1 MKTTTRTVLG
11 SAMQAAKYIGI
22 PHVIVP
28 KTTLNEKWNIAANM
42 TLLEGEIS
50 ATRYYGIGNGGH
62 RLVVGANDIAYTDP
76 IDHDAS
82 HFALYKHLPF
92 VIRPVANDLTLEQR
106 KQYAM
111 RTQMTIGGAQYYVYW
126 LKRLPVS
133 ESVVVMEKT
142 VDGITVPFIPDTSN
156 LNPVPPQIGNTGT
169 TPTTDAYLTAST
181 GITVEFDA
189 FDVAELINACKI
201 LYDNEQLAIISEMS
215 LVAGVDRVVP
225 IKTTNGASAQFT
237 EVIAA
242 QTVSILSCY
251 HNITENS
258 EGFIK
263 VLDLGEAEPLITG
276 LRTNVVRAATTT
288 VGQI

>member
-11 SAMQAAKYIGI
+11 SALQAAKFLGL

-42 TLLEGEIS
+42 TLAEGETP
-50 ATRYYGIGNGGH
+50 AVRFYGIGNGGH

-92 VIRPVANDLTLEQR
+92 VVRPVNNDLTLEQR
-106 KQYAM
+106 KNYGM
-111 RTQMTIGGAQYYVYW
+111 RTQMAIGGAQYYVYW
-126 LKRLPVS
+126 LKRIPVDA
-133 ESVVVMEKT
+133 SVVRMEKT
-142 VDGITVPFIPDTSN
+142 VDGITVPFIPDSSN
-156 LNPVPPQIGNTGT
+156 LNPTAPSIGNTGT
-169 TPTTDAYLTAST
+169 TQTSNAFLSASSAVV
-181 GITVEFDA
+181 IEFTA
-189 FDVAELINACKI
+189 FDVAELINACQV
-201 LYDNEQLAIISEMS
+201 LFDNEQLAIISEMS
-215 LVAGVDRVVP
+215 LVSGVDRVIP
-225 IKTTNGASAQFT
+225 IKTTNGAGAQFN

-242 QTVSILSCY
+242 QTVSMISCY

-263 VLDLGEAEPLITG
+263 ELDLGEAEPLITG
-276 LRTNVVRAATTT
+276 LRTNVVSAATTT